1 MFWDGDG
8 VGEGRGEEEVGVGGG
23 RREWEPG
30 GGQEEVSWRRRTE
43 KEGVGEDGK
52 KSGHEGG
59 AGSLCVRL
67 MHAGARLLH
76 PWDVYGTQTDRET
89 ADSQKDLPRR
99 RRGAARSIAG
109 TLRRGR

>member
-8 VGEGRGEEEVGVGGG
+8 VGEGRGEEGVGVGGG

-59 AGSLCVRL
+59 AGSLGVRL
-67 MHAGARLLH
+67 MHAGAR
-76 PWDVYGTQTDRET
+76 GRKQTEKR
-89 ADSQKDLPRR
+89 
-99 RRGAARSIAG
+99 
-109 TLRRGR
+109 